1 MGTSPLIAIVEDDD
15 VLRTAID
22 ELLRSCGYRTSGH
35 ESAESFLASDVM
47 SRASCVI
54 TDIQMSGID
63 GVDLKR
69 RIDRDAPGT
78 PVIIITARNEA
89 HVLGRAQACDPY
101 CLLRKPFD
109 PDALVECVEAALR
122 TVA

>member
-1 MGTSPLIAIVEDDD
+1 MVTSPLVAIVEDDD

-35 ESAESFLASDVM
+35 DSAESFLVSDVM
-47 SRASCVI
+47 GNAGCVI
-54 TDIQMSGID
+54 TDIQMSGMD

-78 PVIIITARNEA
+78 R
-89 HVLGRAQACDPY
+89 
-101 CLLRKPFD
+101 
-109 PDALVECVEAALR
+109 
-122 TVA
+122 